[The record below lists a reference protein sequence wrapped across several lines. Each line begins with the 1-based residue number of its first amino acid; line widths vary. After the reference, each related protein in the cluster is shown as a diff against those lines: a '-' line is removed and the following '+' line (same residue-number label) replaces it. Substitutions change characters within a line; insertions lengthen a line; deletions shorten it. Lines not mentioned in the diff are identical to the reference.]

1 MRGRIW
7 SMQTESNF
15 LALFASSSQL
25 KHWSNDIIFKWIDPW
40 VYVSTRGMLL
50 DLSKISFISIF
61 SLYLIYFEYL
71 QKNTYSALM
80 NVAIKVIKK
89 DKKIKKFT
97 NKKLLTLFSIYRL
110 LTSLPSNMSL
120 NVSSILTKALPFD
133 NNNDALFSPFFIV
146 YNCSQYSLK
155 ALFCL

>member
-1 MRGRIW
+1 M
-7 SMQTESNF
+7 
-15 LALFASSSQL
+15 
-25 KHWSNDIIFKWIDPW
+25 
-40 VYVSTRGMLL
+40 
-50 DLSKISFISIF
+50 
-61 SLYLIYFEYL
+61 
-71 QKNTYSALM
+71 M

-133 NNNDALFSPFFIV
+133 NNNDALFCPFFIV